1 MGRGSCRLIL
11 WTAPAQ
17 SQRQGG
23 PVRGPVPGPGPPCPL
38 GLRASPPARP
48 CAAGSA
54 SRGRS
59 SRLLHRAG
67 APEDGRSVGT
77 PSRPRRTIPRRAS
90 PRSFWVSVS
99 PSVRCALRRM
109 PARRSPKGKREPV
122 AATPSVRCSRHRAPC
137 GQGRQQQSS
146 GRRPAGADSERNDKR
161 QRQRPG
167 TPPSTPGT
175 TDSAAPWA
183 TLRPLAQARRAAEQE
198 QAHAPIGPAMGA
210 YCAVP
215 GGCTARN
222 RITDVMRNCFA
233 IVRCRRITQRLY
245 AIGPTGQDQRKATR
259 YAACGR
265 ACDAAGISASRRAEL
280 LAGHRLAALSLPG
293 FPRCRSRGARPLRWP
308 GSASLSGSRRCQ
320 RSIAPASSAPAI
332 LGPLVGRV
340 GCNQWHLRPQAGH
353 VAGPPRPIAT
363 QGGPLAAPA
372 PAHPAQRRGGLAPAA
387 FGVVAQIT
395 PLTLGKMPK
404 KSSAALQ
411 PDTALCTKTPCR

>member
-1 MGRGSCRLIL
+1 MGAGASLKPSAQIPGLPLCSNRP
-11 WTAPAQ
+11 PAQ
-17 SQRQGG
+17 WAGGLVISSYRQRKRKTRRQGG

-38 GLRASPPARP
+38 GLRASPPAHP

-122 AATPSVRCSRHRAPC
+122 AATPSVGCSRHRAPC

-146 GRRPAGADSERNDKR
+146 SRRPAGEDSARNDKR

-198 QAHAPIGPAMGA
+198 QAHAPIGPAMGPIVPFR
-210 YCAVP
+210 AVAPP
-215 GGCTARN
+215 GT
-222 RITDVMRNCFA
+222 V
-233 IVRCRRITQRLY
+233 
-245 AIGPTGQDQRKATR
+245 
-259 YAACGR
+259 
-265 ACDAAGISASRRAEL
+265 
-280 LAGHRLAALSLPG
+280 
-293 FPRCRSRGARPLRWP
+293 
-308 GSASLSGSRRCQ
+308 
-320 RSIAPASSAPAI
+320 
-332 LGPLVGRV
+332 
-340 GCNQWHLRPQAGH
+340 
-353 VAGPPRPIAT
+353 
-363 QGGPLAAPA
+363 
-372 PAHPAQRRGGLAPAA
+372 
-387 FGVVAQIT
+387 
-395 PLTLGKMPK
+395 
-404 KSSAALQ
+404 
-411 PDTALCTKTPCR
+411 